1 MATLENIRKKGG
13 VIVALVIGLA
23 LVAFVLTDLLN
34 SGGSIFRGSQMELAN
49 INGTSVSILE
59 YQEMVAEMEEF
70 NKLNRGVGSFTE
82 EETNMLRDQ
91 TWNQLVNQTL
101 FKEKYELLGIEVTSD
116 ELMDM
121 ITGNNIH
128 PYIIQHPLFMDQM
141 TGMYSREQAINF
153 LQNKNSNPTL
163 AFYWRILEE
172 QLINEKLY
180 NKYSNL
186 FKKGMY
192 ITNAWVESEVASQSK
207 SVDFDFVMARYTT
220 IPDSTVT
227 IPEAEIKSYYQK
239 NKEQF
244 KQEASRDFEYV
255 TFDIVPTEADKQLV
269 YENVMKMKVDFSNPN
284 IDAVQYAVLN
294 SDEPYFELNQKA
306 NELGIQIEEFATTA
320 QIGEVFGPYLENDAY
335 KLARLVAINNIP
347 DSVKARHI
355 LIQEMT
361 LEASHQM
368 ADSLMALVRRGTD
381 FAVLAIGNSMDQGSA
396 INGGDLGW
404 FTEGMMV
411 KPFNDACFL
420 GKKGDLVKVE
430 TQYGVHIID
439 IQDQT
444 RPVRKYQVATVER
457 KIIYSTKTYQDVYTK
472 ATNFRTQYSDA
483 SKFNEG
489 VTAENLTK
497 RFGRQVR
504 KNDRNVGTLES
515 PRELVRWAFESK
527 AGTLST
533 VFEFGD
539 QFVIALLTTVAE
551 EGYSPMETVKP
562 RIERE
567 LINNKKAE
575 LLITQFNTA
584 IGEGKDLE
592 SIATAMN
599 STVQNAEDINFGS
612 YSVPGAGAEPVLVSL
627 AVNSPVNQLSK
638 PAKGSNGVFIV
649 KVTSEEVNEV
659 EPEIIRSQLASN
671 AGMSVDYRLIE
682 ALKKNVKIKDNRSNF
697 Y

>member
-1 MATLENIRKKGG
+1 MATLEKIRSKGG
-13 VIVALVIGLA
+13 IIVAMVIGLA
-23 LVAFVLTDLLN
+23 LVAFILTDLLN
-34 SGGSIFRGSQMELAN
+34 SGGSIMRGSQMELAN

-59 YQEMVAEMEEF
+59 FQDMVAEMEEF

-101 FKEKYELLGIEVTSD
+101 FKEKYELLGIEITSD

-121 ITGNNIH
+121 VTGNNIH
-128 PYIIQHPLFMDQM
+128 PYIMQHPLFMNQM
-141 TGMYSREQAINF
+141 TGMYDREQALDF
-153 LQNKNSNPTL
+153 LRNRNINPTL
-163 AFYWRILEE
+163 AFYWRVLEE

-192 ITNAWVESEVASQSK
+192 VTNAWAESEVTSQSK
-207 SVDFDFVMARYTT
+207 SVNFDFVMARYTSVS
-220 IPDSTVT
+220 DSAVT
-227 IPEAEIKSYYQK
+227 ISEAETRTYYNN

-244 KQEASRDFEYV
+244 KQEASRDFEYI
-255 TFDIVPTEADKQLV
+255 TFDVVPTEADKQLI
-269 YENVMKMKVDFSNPN
+269 YDNVMKMKTDFSNPN
-284 IDAVQYAVLN
+284 TDAVQYATLN

-306 NELGIQIEEFATTA
+306 TELSMQIEEFATTSA
-320 QIGEVFGPYLENDAY
+320 IGEVFGPYLENDAW

-355 LIQEMT
+355 LVQEMT
-361 LEASHQM
+361 PEACHQV
-368 ADSLMALVRRGTD
+368 ADSLMALLRRGTD
-381 FAVLAIGNSMDQGSA
+381 FAILALGNSKDQGSA

-411 KPFNDACFL
+411 KPFNDACFT

-430 TQYGVHIID
+430 TQYGVHIIN

-444 RPVRKYQVATVER
+444 KPIKKYQVATVER
-457 KIIYSTKTYQDVYTK
+457 KIIYSTKTYQDVYSK
-472 ATNFRTQYSDA
+472 ATNFRTQYNDA
-483 SKFNEG
+483 AKFNEG

-504 KNDRNVGTLES
+504 KIDRNVGTLES

-539 QFVIALLTTVAE
+539 QFVIALLTEVAE
-551 EGYSPMETVKP
+551 EGYSPVETVKP

-567 LINNKKAE
+567 LMNNKKAE
-575 LLITQFNTA
+575 LLIAQFNTA

-599 STVQNAEDINFGS
+599 STVQNAEDINFAS
-612 YSVPGAGAEPVLVSL
+612 YSVPGAGAEPILVSL

-649 KVTSEEVNEV
+649 KVTSEEPNEV
-659 EPEIIRSQLASN
+659 QSEIIKTQLASN
-671 AGMSVDYRLIE
+671 AGMSVDYQLIE